1 MSWMGVDQGC
11 ELAERRSMACTS
23 LLESP
28 AMTSRLSTQIAVGWG
43 IGGLRLFWTAH
54 TFHSLRALVE
64 LVLLPAAS
72 FPNHPSHQVS
82 LQTSPPTTLSSH
94 CPLIPSHHPPV
105 RSTRAMM
112 SAQFP
117 ESKTVPGTE
126 EVFSEYLLT
135 PWSRQVQTAF

>member
-43 IGGLRLFWTAH
+43 VGGLRLFWTAH

-94 CPLIPSHHPPV
+94 CPLIPSHHPPESSIGLFIWLLPV
-105 RSTRAMM
+105 LPLPHLHPPWM
-112 SAQFP
+112 SGLQ
-117 ESKTVPGTE
+117 E
-126 EVFSEYLLT
+126 
-135 PWSRQVQTAF
+135 Q